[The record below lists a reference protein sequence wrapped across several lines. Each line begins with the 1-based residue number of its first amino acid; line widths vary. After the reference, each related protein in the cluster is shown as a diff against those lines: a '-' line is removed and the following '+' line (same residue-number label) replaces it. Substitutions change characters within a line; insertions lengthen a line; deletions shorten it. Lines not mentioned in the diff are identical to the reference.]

1 MQIASICSPN
11 WPSLGL
17 VRRMWEERD
26 LSQDHAE
33 IYRRLGVEP
42 VVNCGSSRSVYG
54 NSTQS
59 DLVRAAMESASH
71 HHVIMEELG
80 EAVGQRLGELTG
92 TEWGLV
98 TAGSATGLALGA
110 AACVAATDPLR
121 MLRLPGPVE
130 GERWV
135 VLTPKGQRFAY
146 DQSVRMIGA
155 NVIEVA
161 NLAAFEAALVEHN
174 VVAVLMLAER
184 DVGAPLTLDQM
195 RPAALAA
202 GVPIMVDAASEAL
215 TLPERWTTRGADMVV
230 YSISKLM
237 RGPAASGLLLGCKP
251 LVQAAW
257 FNGPPHQG
265 FGRAMK
271 ISKEQIVGAVAAVE
285 LWLSHDRATEQR
297 LWHTML
303 DGIRDRLQPINALR
317 LDRHELAGGIPRLEV
332 DWSRCHPNLTFTD
345 LQAELLARQPRI
357 LIDDYGGTKTSTMI
371 SPFSLDLVG
380 AELVAEALF
389 EALTAARPEDGRG
402 ATAGCDITGE
412 WTVSIDFAVRPAEQR
427 LVLRRKGDGLAGI
440 HRTKFGDGE
449 GEGWETKDG
458 FDVQIFHWVE
468 GCYVAY
474 RFVAED
480 CTTDSLSGFVELGAA
495 SSHARGP
502 TTLRQFGRVP
512 FVAVRA

>member
-1 MQIASICSPN
+1 
-11 WPSLGL
+11 
-17 VRRMWEERD
+17 

-33 IYRRLGVEP
+33 IYRRIGVEP

-59 DLVRAAMESASH
+59 APIRAAMESASH

-80 EAVGQRLGELTG
+80 AAAGLRLGELTG

-121 MLRLPGPVE
+121 MLRLPGPVD
-130 GERWV
+130 GEEWV

-146 DQSVRMIGA
+146 DQSVRMVGA
-155 NVIEVA
+155 RVVEVA
-161 NLAAFEAALVEHN
+161 DLAAFEAALAEHD

-184 DVGAPLTLDQM
+184 DVGAALTFDQM

-215 TLPERWTTRGADMVV
+215 TVPERWTARGADLVV
-230 YSISKLM
+230 YSVSKLM
-237 RGPAASGLLLGCKP
+237 RGPAATGLLLGRKP
-251 LVQAAW
+251 LVEAAW
-257 FNGPPHQG
+257 YNGPPHQG

-271 ISKEQIVGAVAAVE
+271 ISKEQIVGAIAAVE
-285 LWLSHDRATEQR
+285 RWLDHDRAAEQR
-297 LWHTML
+297 RWHAML

-332 DWSRCHPNLTFTD
+332 DWTRCHPDLTFSD

-357 LIDDYGGTKTSTMI
+357 LIDDYGGTATSTMI
-371 SPFSLDLVG
+371 SPFSLDEAG

-389 EALTAARPEDGRG
+389 EALTVARPEDNH
-402 ATAGCDITGE
+402 AAACGCDIVGE
-412 WTVSIDFAVRPAEQR
+412 WSVSVDFATGPVAQG
-427 LVLRRKGDGLAGI
+427 LLLQRKGGGLAGI
-440 HRTKFGDGE
+440 HRTQFGDGE
-449 GEGWETKDG
+449 GEGRETQDG
-458 FDVQIFHWVE
+458 FDLQIFHWVE
-468 GCYVAY
+468 GCYVGY
-474 RFVAED
+474 RFVTEVCAAD
-480 CTTDSLSGFVELGAA
+480 RLSGYVELGAA

-512 FVAVRA
+512 FNAVRS